1 VVEAGR
7 PNCRWC
13 GLPMNIDGHPCP
25 RMN

>member
-1 VVEAGR
+1 VAAGR

-13 GLPMNIDGHPCP
+13 GFPIDPDGHPCP